1 MILNKKNLLLLEVL
15 LCVVGSF
22 ICFYATNLIL
32 SDVANMFYMY
42 ITKDVISSLPF
53 FLAAV
58 ELVIASI
65 CMLHLGLFPDEQK
78 HILKLNALAIAAI
91 SFVGLICS
99 VFTGYVIYGS
109 FTSPY
114 PFPGAT
120 ILTLL
125 YHLVILGLA
134 VFVYIKCRDAEPVH
148 ETVSKRIWYAV
159 QYVFLAIFIYY
170 AFDRFGAVLWAPSY
184 VQFST
189 LHKTFFFYLS
199 LLLPVFLLLHHCRF
213 RLDLYKDID
222 RAGIVFPVIYLIADI
237 LLCISVVT
245 GGINDTQF
253 VSAISPALGIERL
266 LSKPVVTIAH
276 FTLVTV
282 PVLGSLTA
290 ALIKNRKHKKA

>member
-1 MILNKKNLLLLEVL
+1 MVEVI
-15 LCVVGSF
+15 LCVTGSF

-58 ELVIASI
+58 EFVIASI
-65 CMLHLGLFPDEQK
+65 CVLHLGLFSNEQK
-78 HILKLNALAIAAI
+78 HILKLNAPAIAAL
-91 SFVGLICS
+91 SFIGLICS
-99 VFTGYVIYGS
+99 VFSGIAIYGS

-120 ILTLL
+120 ILSLL
-125 YHLVILGLA
+125 YHLLILGLA
-134 VFVYIKCRDAEPVH
+134 VFVFAECRDAESVD

-159 QYVFLAIFIYY
+159 QYIFLAVFIYY
-170 AFDRFGAVLWAPSY
+170 AFDRFGAVLWAPVY
-184 VQFST
+184 VQLST

-199 LLLPVFLLLHHCRF
+199 QLLPVFLLLHHCRF
-213 RLDLYKDID
+213 RLGLYKDTD
-222 RAGIVFPVIYLIADI
+222 RAGIVFPVVYLIADI
-237 LLCISVVT
+237 LLCVSVVT

-266 LSKPVVTIAH
+266 LSKPVITIAH
-276 FTLVTV
+276 FTLVTL
-282 PVLGSLTA
+282 PVIASLTA
-290 ALIKNRKHKKA
+290 ALIKNAKEKKA